1 MGLRRPWTQSQTS
14 GSTTIVTIIRQ
25 GVGFGIY
32 LLVRLGFPSS
42 SLRGN
47 GVKATYDELWPLI
60 LQFSLM
66 CLPEI
71 IAPPP
76 PIHYEE

>member
-60 LQFSLM
+60 P
-66 CLPEI
+66 LPEI

-76 PIHYEE
+76 IHYEE